1 MARRIPL
8 LIVTL
13 LALAVAAPALAS
25 YGWPI
30 KPFRK
35 QHPIRANFGDP
46 RTVFELPLYE
56 DGINGPGAF
65 SFHNGVDIAAPNG
78 TTVYAVASGIA
89 HLIDATAVSVET
101 LDGRTFQYYHVIPT
115 VVDGEKVTTRIS
127 EIGDVQAPYAHVH
140 LTEIDGTK
148 ATNPL
153 LKGHLTPYTDRTRPA
168 VTEVEIRDAAGRLAE
183 PLGICGRISLA
194 AEASDRPSLPVSGT
208 FGGLPVAPAL
218 VTWRLQRVGGPV
230 VVPATTAVDFRTTL
244 PPPKDFWS
252 FYARGSY
259 QNAPRFGVQQF
270 GSMPGRFLFQLT
282 SSLDTRTL
290 PNGPYVLTVV
300 AADERGNAG
309 DLTQR
314 FWVFNQRTPTG
325 CPLLPGPPAPAPAP
339 APPTTTTEPPPA
351 VQTP

>member
-1 MARRIPL
+1 MRRL
-8 LIVTL
+8 LLLTL
-13 LALAVAAPALAS
+13 TVALSLACTGSALAGYP
-25 YGWPI
+25 WPVR
-30 KPFRK
+30 PFDR

-46 RTVFELPLYE
+46 RTVFELPLFE

-89 HLIDATAVSVET
+89 HLIDATAVSVEA
-101 LDGRTFQYYHVIPT
+101 LDRRTFQYYHVIPT
-115 VVDGEKVTTRIS
+115 VVDGGKVTTRIS
-127 EIGDVQAPYAHVH
+127 EIGDVQAPYGHVH

-153 LKGHLTPYTDRTRPA
+153 LKDHLTPYTDRTRPTVA
-168 VTEVEIRDAAGRLAE
+168 SVEIRDANGRLAE
-183 PLGICGRISLA
+183 PLGLCGRISVA

-208 FGGLPVAPAL
+208 FGGLPVAPAV
-218 VTWRLQRVGGPV
+218 VTWKLQRVGGPV
-230 VVPATTAVDFRTTL
+230 VVPETTAVDFRTTL
-244 PPPKDFWS
+244 PAPKDFWTV
-252 FYARGSY
+252 YARGSY

-282 SSLDTRTL
+282 PSLDTRTL

-309 DLTQR
+309 DRTQR
-314 FWVFNQRTPTG
+314 FWVFNQKTPTG
-325 CPLLPGPPAPAPAP
+325 CPLLSGPPEAAPAP
-339 APPTTTTEPPPA
+339 APPTTTEPPPA